1 MKWPKKQKAEN
12 KWLMP
17 TDRALAVQP
26 SKIKL
31 HSTSQ
36 GESRDSEKA
45 ILFRNCSNQYKKIS

>member
-1 MKWPKKQKAEN
+1 
-12 KWLMP
+12 MP
-17 TDRALAVQP
+17 TEPAHAVRP

-45 ILFRNCSNQYKKIS
+45 ILFRNCINQDKKIS